1 MKLNKSYHICAQ
13 LSRSMY
19 LKGVLLVI
27 LSLTLRIAQAQQDTS
42 PDFMRS
48 VGKIYVVAAVTL
60 VILLTL
66 FIYMISID
74 RKITRLEK
82 QRKNE
87 Q

>member
-1 MKLNKSYHICAQ
+1 
-13 LSRSMY
+13 MY
-19 LKGVLLVI
+19 LKGFFLVI
-27 LSLTLRIAQAQQDTS
+27 LTLTLRIAQAQQDTS

-66 FIYMISID
+66 FVYMISID

-82 QRKNE
+82 QQKNE